1 MCKNATS
8 KTKNYIYVL
17 IKLTIIATWLY
28 TILHSSACYA
38 CMSRSDMKIHQK
50 LKKDQYTTDRL
61 AWYQR
66 ELTGTPINKPKFW
79 VCIGLN
85 DGKEDGRKVIKKNC

>member
-1 MCKNATS
+1 
-8 KTKNYIYVL
+8 
-17 IKLTIIATWLY
+17 
-28 TILHSSACYA
+28 
-38 CMSRSDMKIHQK
+38 MKIHQK

-85 DGKEDGRKVIKKNC
+85 DGKEDGRKVFKKNCYWKLRVGDGLKKWNVEVNKNWWGNPLKFLILMIKLSTSDY